1 MRSSR
6 LKWLYVRFF
15 VNFFIQVIITFLVLL
30 QRYLEDSVI
39 LDKLK
44 IVRSKILGKF
54 ERLTLFVVIKRVD
67 ANLWD
72 FVFAADKLDSP
83 DNLKIIADIIRK
95 ELDKN
100 EMINFSRIVLLD
112 STDSFAKNFNST
124 FTVCDENGCVTV
136 NGGQINNIRIKEA
149 YLFFSKNS

>member
-1 MRSSR
+1 M
-6 LKWLYVRFF
+6 
-15 VNFFIQVIITFLVLL
+15 
-30 QRYLEDSVI
+30 DSVI

-44 IVRSKILGKF
+44 IVRSKILEKF
-54 ERLTLFVVIKRVD
+54 EKLTLFVIIKRVD

-124 FTVCDENGCVTV
+124 FTVGDENGCVTV